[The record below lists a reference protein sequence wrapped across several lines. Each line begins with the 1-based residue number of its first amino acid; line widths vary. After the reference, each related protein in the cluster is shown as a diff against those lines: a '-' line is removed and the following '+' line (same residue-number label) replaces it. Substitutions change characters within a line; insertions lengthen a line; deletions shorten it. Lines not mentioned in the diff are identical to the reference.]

1 MLSKNE
7 FDEIPIPENIDDVI
21 DKGVKKAVK
30 LKKRQRRKKFITTTT
45 GIAAAVAV
53 FSLFCVSNPA
63 LAAKIPLIGHIFER
77 VETTV
82 SYKGDFSST
91 AEVLVTEGADDAD
104 LETEITNTEND
115 NTENNK
121 TENAKTQ
128 NANTEINKM
137 DPADKNTG
145 KTNAGITEN
154 DKDGNAKS
162 KAEAVNAENDEKV
175 NTGEESK
182 YVKSS
187 NGLTVTVSEVYYSTK
202 ALYLAMSI
210 KNEEEFPQDFIR
222 TKNMDDYILDYD
234 VLSLNGTASFS
245 FSDIDVGPELY
256 IEGQFIDNH
265 TFAGIYRV
273 PLDQFSYYPTDEE
286 IAATG
291 LDINDYWT
299 DDMSTDEAAKKVDE
313 YNLKL
318 KEKFPDIGK
327 PIPIPDSFTYN
338 LNITDISGELF
349 ETKARTVTFPEG
361 DTGVVYDN
369 LVKKYEGN
377 WDFQFDVAL
386 DTSRTSIIELN
397 DTNADGLGISKIEKT
412 PYEISAQ
419 IIIPSDK
426 LNYDYFLVML
436 DKNGEL
442 MDYQGSFTDTYQLY
456 GRDTSTVYLY
466 ICDYIQYMDEI
477 KGYYWSPDY
486 EEKKKTKTYKQYL
499 DEKSLYHTEV
509 SFEE

>member
-1 MLSKNE
+1 MLNKNE

-21 DKGVKKAVK
+21 DKGVQRAVK
-30 LKKRQRRKKFITTTT
+30 IKKRQRRKKFITTTT

-91 AEVLVTEGADDAD
+91 AQVLVTEGADAADLKTENAD
-104 LETEITNTEND
+104 LETENAETE
-115 NTENNK
+115 T
-121 TENAKTQ
+121 
-128 NANTEINKM
+128 
-137 DPADKNTG
+137 ADKNTG

-162 KAEAVNAENDEKV
+162 KAEAGNAGNDEKV
-175 NTGEESK
+175 NKSEESK
-182 YVKSS
+182 YVKTS

-273 PLDQFSYYPTDEE
+273 PLDQLSYYPTDEE

-327 PIPIPDSFTYN
+327 PLPIPDSFTYN
-338 LNITDISGELF
+338 LNITDISGDLF

-386 DTSRTSIIELN
+386 DTSRTSVIELN
-397 DTNADGLGISKIEKT
+397 DTNAEGLGISKIEKT

-419 IIIPSDK
+419 MIIPSNK

-436 DKNGEL
+436 DKDGEL

>member
-1 MLSKNE
+1 MLNKNE
-7 FDEIPIPENIDDVI
+7 FDKIPIPENIDDVI
-21 DKGVKKAVK
+21 DKGVLRAVK
-30 LKKRQRRKKFITTTT
+30 IKKRQRRKKFITTTT

-77 VETTV
+77 VESTV

-91 AEVLVTEGADDAD
+91 AQVLVTEGTDDTLAD
-104 LETEITNTEND
+104 
-115 NTENNK
+115 
-121 TENAKTQ
+121 
-128 NANTEINKM
+128 TEINE
-137 DPADKNTG
+137 TG
-145 KTNAGITEN
+145 AGKE
-154 DKDGNAKS
+154 KQDGVQEQA
-162 KAEAVNAENDEKV
+162 A
-175 NTGEESK
+175 EESK
-182 YVKSS
+182 YVKTS

-202 ALYLAMSI
+202 ALYLAMSV
-210 KNEEEFPQDFIR
+210 KNEEEFPQDFMK
-222 TKNMDDYILDYD
+222 TKNMDGYILDYD
-234 VLSLNGTASFS
+234 MLALNGTASFS

-291 LDINDYWT
+291 LDIHDYWK
-299 DDMSTDEAAKKVDE
+299 DDMSTDEAAAKVDE

-327 PIPIPDSFTYN
+327 PIPIPDNFTYS
-338 LNITDISGELF
+338 LNVTSIFGELF
-349 ETKARTVTFPEG
+349 ETEEKSVTFPEG
-361 DTGVVYDN
+361 DSGVVYEN

-386 DTSRTSIIELN
+386 DTSRTRTIELN
-397 DTNADGLGISKIEKT
+397 DTNENGLGISKIEKT
-412 PYEISAQ
+412 PYEITAEM
-419 IIIPSDK
+419 IIPSDK

-436 DKNGEL
+436 DKDGDL
-442 MDYQGSFTDTYQLY
+442 MDYQGSTTDTYQLY
-456 GRDTSTVYLY
+456 DRDTSTVHIY

-486 EEKKKTKTYKQYL
+486 EERKKNKTFMQYL

>member
-1 MLSKNE
+1 MLNKNE
-7 FDEIPIPENIDDVI
+7 FDKIPIPENIDDVI
-21 DKGVKKAVK
+21 DKGVLRAVK
-30 LKKRQRRKKFITTTT
+30 IKKRQRRKKFITTTT

-77 VETTV
+77 VESTV

-91 AEVLVTEGADDAD
+91 AQVLVTEGTDDTLAD
-104 LETEITNTEND
+104 
-115 NTENNK
+115 
-121 TENAKTQ
+121 
-128 NANTEINKM
+128 TEINE
-137 DPADKNTG
+137 TG
-145 KTNAGITEN
+145 AGKE
-154 DKDGNAKS
+154 KQDGVQEQA
-162 KAEAVNAENDEKV
+162 A
-175 NTGEESK
+175 EESK
-182 YVKSS
+182 YVKTS

-202 ALYLAMSI
+202 ALYLAMSV
-210 KNEEEFPQDFIR
+210 KNEEEFPQDFMK
-222 TKNMDDYILDYD
+222 TKNMDGYILDYD
-234 VLSLNGTASFS
+234 MLALNGTASFS
-245 FSDIDVGPELY
+245 FSDMDVGPELY

-291 LDINDYWT
+291 LDINDYWK
-299 DDMSTDEAAKKVDE
+299 DDMSTDEAAAKVDE

-327 PIPIPDSFTYN
+327 PIPIPDNFTYS
-338 LNITDISGELF
+338 LNITSIFGELF
-349 ETKARTVTFPEG
+349 ETEEKTVTFPEG
-361 DTGVVYDN
+361 DSGVVYEN

-386 DTSRTSIIELN
+386 DTSRTRTIELN
-397 DTNADGLGISKIEKT
+397 DTNENGLGISKIEKT
-412 PYEISAQ
+412 PYEITAEM
-419 IIIPSDK
+419 IIPSDK

-436 DKNGEL
+436 DKDGDL
-442 MDYQGSFTDTYQLY
+442 MDYQGSTTDTYQLY
-456 GRDTSTVYLY
+456 GRDTSTVHIY

-486 EEKKKTKTYKQYL
+486 EEKKKNKTFMQYL

>member
-1 MLSKNE
+1 MLNKNE

-21 DKGVKKAVK
+21 DKGVQRAVK
-30 LKKRQRRKKFITTTT
+30 IKKRQRRKKFITTTT

-91 AEVLVTEGADDAD
+91 AQVLVTEGVDAADLKTENAD
-104 LETEITNTEND
+104 LETENADLETKNAETE
-115 NTENNK
+115 T
-121 TENAKTQ
+121 
-128 NANTEINKM
+128 
-137 DPADKNTG
+137 ADENTG
-145 KTNAGITEN
+145 KTNAGITKN

-162 KAEAVNAENDEKV
+162 KAEAGNAGNGNDEKV
-175 NTGEESK
+175 NKSEESK
-182 YVKSS
+182 YVKTS
-187 NGLTVTVSEVYYSTK
+187 NGLTVTISEVYYSTK

-327 PIPIPDSFTYN
+327 PLPIPDSFTYN
-338 LNITDISGELF
+338 LNITDISGDLF

-361 DTGVVYDN
+361 DTSVVYDN

-386 DTSRTSIIELN
+386 DTSRTSVIELN
-397 DTNADGLGISKIEKT
+397 DTNAEGLGISKIEKT

-419 IIIPSDK
+419 MIIPSDK

-436 DKNGEL
+436 DKDGEL

>member
-1 MLSKNE
+1 MLNKNE
-7 FDEIPIPENIDDVI
+7 FDKIPIPENIDDVI
-21 DKGVKKAVK
+21 DKGVLSAVK
-30 LKKRQRRKKFITTTT
+30 IKKRQRRKKFITTTT

-77 VETTV
+77 VESTV

-91 AEVLVTEGADDAD
+91 AQVLVTEGTDDTLAD
-104 LETEITNTEND
+104 
-115 NTENNK
+115 
-121 TENAKTQ
+121 
-128 NANTEINKM
+128 TEINE
-137 DPADKNTG
+137 TG
-145 KTNAGITEN
+145 AEKE
-154 DKDGNAKS
+154 KQDGGQEQA
-162 KAEAVNAENDEKV
+162 A
-175 NTGEESK
+175 EESK
-182 YVKSS
+182 YVKTS

-202 ALYLAMSI
+202 ALYLAMSV
-210 KNEEEFPQDFIR
+210 KNEEEFPQDFMK
-222 TKNMDDYILDYD
+222 TKNMDGYILDYD
-234 VLSLNGTASFS
+234 MLALNGTASFS
-245 FSDIDVGPELY
+245 FSDMDVGPELY

-291 LDINDYWT
+291 LDINDYWK
-299 DDMSTDEAAKKVDE
+299 DDMSTDEAAAKVDE

-327 PIPIPDSFTYN
+327 PIPIPDNFTYS
-338 LNITDISGELF
+338 LNITSIFGELF
-349 ETKARTVTFPEG
+349 ETEEKTVTFPEG
-361 DTGVVYDN
+361 DSGVVYEN

-386 DTSRTSIIELN
+386 DTSRTSTIELN
-397 DTNADGLGISKIEKT
+397 DTNENGLGISKIEKT
-412 PYEISAQ
+412 PYEITAEM
-419 IIIPSDK
+419 IIPSDK

-436 DKNGEL
+436 DKNGDL
-442 MDYQGSFTDTYQLY
+442 MDYQGSTTDTYQLY
-456 GRDTSTVYLY
+456 GRDTSTVHIY
-466 ICDYIQYMDEI
+466 ICDYMQYMDEI

-486 EEKKKTKTYKQYL
+486 EEKKKTKTFMQYL

-509 SFEE
+509 YFEE

>member
-1 MLSKNE
+1 MLNKNE
-7 FDEIPIPENIDDVI
+7 FDKIPIPENIDDVI
-21 DKGVKKAVK
+21 DKGVLRAVK
-30 LKKRQRRKKFITTTT
+30 IKKRQRRKKFITTTT

-63 LAAKIPLIGHIFER
+63 LASKIPLIGHIFER
-77 VETTV
+77 VESTV

-91 AEVLVTEGADDAD
+91 AQVLVTEGMDDTLAD
-104 LETEITNTEND
+104 
-115 NTENNK
+115 
-121 TENAKTQ
+121 
-128 NANTEINKM
+128 TEINETR
-137 DPADKNTG
+137 AG
-145 KTNAGITEN
+145 KE
-154 DKDGNAKS
+154 KQDGVQEQA
-162 KAEAVNAENDEKV
+162 A
-175 NTGEESK
+175 EESK
-182 YVKSS
+182 YVKTS

-202 ALYLAMSI
+202 ALYLAMSV
-210 KNEEEFPQDFIR
+210 KNEEEFPQDFMK
-222 TKNMDDYILDYD
+222 TKNMDGYILDYD
-234 VLSLNGTASFS
+234 MLALNGTASFS
-245 FSDIDVGPELY
+245 FSDMDVGPELY

-291 LDINDYWT
+291 LDINDYWK
-299 DDMSTDEAAKKVDE
+299 DDMSTDEAAAKVDE

-327 PIPIPDSFTYN
+327 PIPIPDNFTYS
-338 LNITDISGELF
+338 LNITSIFGELF
-349 ETKARTVTFPEG
+349 ETEEKTVTFPEG
-361 DTGVVYDN
+361 DSGVVYEN

-386 DTSRTSIIELN
+386 DTSRTRTIELN
-397 DTNADGLGISKIEKT
+397 DTNENGLGISKIEKT
-412 PYEISAQ
+412 PYEITAEM
-419 IIIPSDK
+419 IIPSDK

-436 DKNGEL
+436 DKDGDL
-442 MDYQGSFTDTYQLY
+442 MDYQGSTTDTYQLY
-456 GRDTSTVYLY
+456 GRDTSTVHIY

-486 EEKKKTKTYKQYL
+486 EEKKKNKTFMQYL

>member
-1 MLSKNE
+1 MLNKNE

-21 DKGVKKAVK
+21 DKGVQRAVK
-30 LKKRQRRKKFITTTT
+30 IKKRQRRKKFITTTT

-91 AEVLVTEGADDAD
+91 AQVLVTEGADAADLKTENAD
-104 LETEITNTEND
+104 LETENAETE
-115 NTENNK
+115 T
-121 TENAKTQ
+121 
-128 NANTEINKM
+128 
-137 DPADKNTG
+137 ADKNTG
-145 KTNAGITEN
+145 KINAGITEN

-162 KAEAVNAENDEKV
+162 KAEAGNAENGNDEKV
-175 NTGEESK
+175 NKSEESK
-182 YVKSS
+182 YVKTS

-327 PIPIPDSFTYN
+327 PLPIPDSFTYN
-338 LNITDISGELF
+338 LNITDISGDLF

-386 DTSRTSIIELN
+386 DTSRTSVIELN
-397 DTNADGLGISKIEKT
+397 DTNAEGLGISKIEKT

-419 IIIPSDK
+419 MIIPSDK

-436 DKNGEL
+436 DKDGEL

>member
-1 MLSKNE
+1 MLNKNE
-7 FDEIPIPENIDDVI
+7 FDKIPIPENIDDVI
-21 DKGVKKAVK
+21 DKGVLRAVK
-30 LKKRQRRKKFITTTT
+30 IKKRQRRKKFITTTT

-77 VETTV
+77 VESTV

-91 AEVLVTEGADDAD
+91 AQVLVTEGTDDTLAD
-104 LETEITNTEND
+104 
-115 NTENNK
+115 
-121 TENAKTQ
+121 
-128 NANTEINKM
+128 TEINE
-137 DPADKNTG
+137 TG
-145 KTNAGITEN
+145 AEKE
-154 DKDGNAKS
+154 KQDGGQEQA
-162 KAEAVNAENDEKV
+162 A
-175 NTGEESK
+175 EESK
-182 YVKSS
+182 YVKTS

-202 ALYLAMSI
+202 ALYLAMSV
-210 KNEEEFPQDFIR
+210 KNEEEFPQDFMK
-222 TKNMDDYILDYD
+222 TKNMDGYILDYD
-234 VLSLNGTASFS
+234 MLALNGTASFS
-245 FSDIDVGPELY
+245 FSDMDVGPELY

-291 LDINDYWT
+291 LDINDYWK
-299 DDMSTDEAAKKVDE
+299 DDMSTDEAAAKVDE

-327 PIPIPDSFTYN
+327 PIPIPDNFTYS
-338 LNITDISGELF
+338 LNITSIFGELF
-349 ETKARTVTFPEG
+349 ETEEKTVTFPEG
-361 DTGVVYDN
+361 DSGVVYEN

-386 DTSRTSIIELN
+386 DTSRTRTIELN
-397 DTNADGLGISKIEKT
+397 DTNENGLGISKIEKT
-412 PYEISAQ
+412 PYEITAEM
-419 IIIPSDK
+419 IIPSDK

-436 DKNGEL
+436 DKNGDL
-442 MDYQGSFTDTYQLY
+442 MDYQGSTTDTYQLY
-456 GRDTSTVYLY
+456 GRDTSTVHIY

-486 EEKKKTKTYKQYL
+486 EEKKKNKTFMQYL

>member
-1 MLSKNE
+1 MLNKNE
-7 FDEIPIPENIDDVI
+7 FDKIPIPENIDDVI
-21 DKGVKKAVK
+21 DKGVLRAVK
-30 LKKRQRRKKFITTTT
+30 IKKRQRRKKFITTTT

-77 VETTV
+77 VESTV

-91 AEVLVTEGADDAD
+91 AQVLVTEGTDDTLAD
-104 LETEITNTEND
+104 
-115 NTENNK
+115 
-121 TENAKTQ
+121 
-128 NANTEINKM
+128 TEINE
-137 DPADKNTG
+137 TG
-145 KTNAGITEN
+145 AEKE
-154 DKDGNAKS
+154 KQDGVQEQA
-162 KAEAVNAENDEKV
+162 A
-175 NTGEESK
+175 EESK
-182 YVKSS
+182 YVKTS

-202 ALYLAMSI
+202 ALYLAMSV
-210 KNEEEFPQDFIR
+210 KNEEEFPQDFMK
-222 TKNMDDYILDYD
+222 TKNMDGYILDYD
-234 VLSLNGTASFS
+234 MLALNGTASFS
-245 FSDIDVGPELY
+245 FSDMDVGPELY

-291 LDINDYWT
+291 LNINDYWK
-299 DDMSTDEAAKKVDE
+299 DDMSTDEAAAKVDE

-327 PIPIPDSFTYN
+327 PIPIPDNFTYS
-338 LNITDISGELF
+338 LNITSIFGELF
-349 ETKARTVTFPEG
+349 ETEEKTVTFPEG
-361 DTGVVYDN
+361 DSGVVYEN

-386 DTSRTSIIELN
+386 DTSRTSTIELN
-397 DTNADGLGISKIEKT
+397 DTNENGLGISKIEKT
-412 PYEISAQ
+412 PYEITAEM
-419 IIIPSDK
+419 IIPSDK

-436 DKNGEL
+436 DKNGDL
-442 MDYQGSFTDTYQLY
+442 MDYQGSTTDTYQLY
-456 GRDTSTVYLY
+456 GRDTSTVHIY
-466 ICDYIQYMDEI
+466 ICDYMQYMDEI

-486 EEKKKTKTYKQYL
+486 EEKKKTKTFMQYL

>member
-1 MLSKNE
+1 MLNKNE

-21 DKGVKKAVK
+21 DKGVQRAVK
-30 LKKRQRRKKFITTTT
+30 IKKRQRRKKFITTTT

-77 VETTV
+77 VETSV

-91 AEVLVTEGADDAD
+91 AQVLVTEGADAADLKTENAD
-104 LETEITNTEND
+104 LETE
-115 NTENNK
+115 
-121 TENAKTQ
+121 NADAET
-128 NANTEINKM
+128 T
-137 DPADKNTG
+137 DKNTG
-145 KTNAGITEN
+145 ITNAGITEN

-162 KAEAVNAENDEKV
+162 KAEAGNAGNGNDEKV
-175 NTGEESK
+175 NKSKESK
-182 YVKSS
+182 YVKTS

-273 PLDQFSYYPTDEE
+273 PLDQLSYYPTDEE

-327 PIPIPDSFTYN
+327 PLPIPDSFTYN
-338 LNITDISGELF
+338 LNITDISGDLF

-386 DTSRTSIIELN
+386 DTSRTSFIELN
-397 DTNADGLGISKIEKT
+397 DTNAEGLGISKIEKT

-419 IIIPSDK
+419 MIIPSDK

-436 DKNGEL
+436 DKDGEL

>member
-1 MLSKNE
+1 MLNKNE
-7 FDEIPIPENIDDVI
+7 FDKIPIPENIDDVI
-21 DKGVKKAVK
+21 DKGVLRAVK
-30 LKKRQRRKKFITTTT
+30 IKKRQRRKKFITTTT

-77 VETTV
+77 VESTV

-91 AEVLVTEGADDAD
+91 AQVLVTEGTDDTLAD
-104 LETEITNTEND
+104 
-115 NTENNK
+115 
-121 TENAKTQ
+121 
-128 NANTEINKM
+128 TEINE
-137 DPADKNTG
+137 TG
-145 KTNAGITEN
+145 AGKE
-154 DKDGNAKS
+154 KQDGVQEQA
-162 KAEAVNAENDEKV
+162 A
-175 NTGEESK
+175 EESK
-182 YVKSS
+182 YVKTS

-202 ALYLAMSI
+202 ALYLAMSV
-210 KNEEEFPQDFIR
+210 KNEEEFPQDFMK
-222 TKNMDDYILDYD
+222 TKNMDGYILDYD
-234 VLSLNGTASFS
+234 MLALNGTASFS
-245 FSDIDVGPELY
+245 FSDMDVGPELY

-291 LDINDYWT
+291 LDINDYWK
-299 DDMSTDEAAKKVDE
+299 DDMSTDEAAAKVDE

-327 PIPIPDSFTYN
+327 PIPIPDNFTYS
-338 LNITDISGELF
+338 LNITSIFGELF
-349 ETKARTVTFPEG
+349 ETEEKTVTFPEG
-361 DTGVVYDN
+361 DSGVVYEN

-386 DTSRTSIIELN
+386 DTSRTRTIELN
-397 DTNADGLGISKIEKT
+397 DTNENGLGISKIEKT
-412 PYEISAQ
+412 PYEITAEM
-419 IIIPSDK
+419 IIPSDK

-436 DKNGEL
+436 DKNGDL
-442 MDYQGSFTDTYQLY
+442 MDYQGSTTDTYQLY
-456 GRDTSTVYLY
+456 GRDTSTVHIY
-466 ICDYIQYMDEI
+466 ICDYMQYMDEI

-486 EEKKKTKTYKQYL
+486 EEKKKTKTFMQYL

>member
-1 MLSKNE
+1 MLNKNE

-21 DKGVKKAVK
+21 DKGVQRAVK
-30 LKKRQRRKKFITTTT
+30 IKKRQRRKKFITTTT

-91 AEVLVTEGADDAD
+91 AQVLVTEGADAADLKTENAD
-104 LETEITNTEND
+104 LETENAETE
-115 NTENNK
+115 T
-121 TENAKTQ
+121 
-128 NANTEINKM
+128 
-137 DPADKNTG
+137 ADKNTG
-145 KTNAGITEN
+145 KINAGITEN

-162 KAEAVNAENDEKV
+162 KAEAGNAENGNDEKV
-175 NTGEESK
+175 NKSEESK
-182 YVKSS
+182 YVKTS

-327 PIPIPDSFTYN
+327 PLPIPDSFTYN

-386 DTSRTSIIELN
+386 DTSRTSVIELN
-397 DTNADGLGISKIEKT
+397 DTNSEGLGISKIEKT

-419 IIIPSDK
+419 MIIPSDK

-436 DKNGEL
+436 DKDGEL

>member
-1 MLSKNE
+1 MLNKNE
-7 FDEIPIPENIDDVI
+7 FDKIPIPENIDDVI
-21 DKGVKKAVK
+21 DKGVLRAVK
-30 LKKRQRRKKFITTTT
+30 IKKRQRRKKFITTTT

-77 VETTV
+77 VESTV

-91 AEVLVTEGADDAD
+91 AQVLVTEGTDDTLAD
-104 LETEITNTEND
+104 
-115 NTENNK
+115 
-121 TENAKTQ
+121 
-128 NANTEINKM
+128 TEINE
-137 DPADKNTG
+137 TG
-145 KTNAGITEN
+145 AEKE
-154 DKDGNAKS
+154 KQDGVQEQA
-162 KAEAVNAENDEKV
+162 A
-175 NTGEESK
+175 EESK
-182 YVKSS
+182 YVKTS

-202 ALYLAMSI
+202 ALYLAMSV
-210 KNEEEFPQDFIR
+210 KNEEEFPQDFMK
-222 TKNMDDYILDYD
+222 TKNMDGYILDYD
-234 VLSLNGTASFS
+234 MLALNGTASFS
-245 FSDIDVGPELY
+245 FSDMDVGPELY

-291 LDINDYWT
+291 LDINDYWK
-299 DDMSTDEAAKKVDE
+299 DDMSTDEAAAKVDE

-327 PIPIPDSFTYN
+327 PIPIPDNFTYS
-338 LNITDISGELF
+338 LNITSIFGELF
-349 ETKARTVTFPEG
+349 ETEEKTVTFPEG
-361 DTGVVYDN
+361 DSGVVYEN
-369 LVKKYEGN
+369 LVKKYEGS

-386 DTSRTSIIELN
+386 DTSRTSTIELN
-397 DTNADGLGISKIEKT
+397 DTNENGLGISKIEKT
-412 PYEISAQ
+412 PYEITAEM
-419 IIIPSDK
+419 IIPSDK

-436 DKNGEL
+436 DKNGDL
-442 MDYQGSFTDTYQLY
+442 MDYQGSTTDTYQLY
-456 GRDTSTVYLY
+456 GRDTSTVHIY
-466 ICDYIQYMDEI
+466 ICDYMQYMDEI

-486 EEKKKTKTYKQYL
+486 EEKKKTKTFMQYL

>member
-1 MLSKNE
+1 MLNKNE
-7 FDEIPIPENIDDVI
+7 FNKIPIPENIDDVI
-21 DKGVKKAVK
+21 DKGVLRAVK
-30 LKKRQRRKKFITTTT
+30 IKKRQRRKKFITTTT

-77 VETTV
+77 VESTV

-91 AEVLVTEGADDAD
+91 AQVLVTEGTDDTLAD
-104 LETEITNTEND
+104 
-115 NTENNK
+115 
-121 TENAKTQ
+121 
-128 NANTEINKM
+128 TEINE
-137 DPADKNTG
+137 TG
-145 KTNAGITEN
+145 AAKE
-154 DKDGNAKS
+154 KQDGVQEQA
-162 KAEAVNAENDEKV
+162 A
-175 NTGEESK
+175 EESK
-182 YVKSS
+182 YVKTS

-202 ALYLAMSI
+202 ALYLAMSV
-210 KNEEEFPQDFIR
+210 KNEEEFPQDFMK
-222 TKNMDDYILDYD
+222 TKNMDGYILDYD
-234 VLSLNGTASFS
+234 MLALNGTASFS
-245 FSDIDVGPELY
+245 FSDMDVGPELY

-291 LDINDYWT
+291 LDINDYWK
-299 DDMSTDEAAKKVDE
+299 DDMSTDEAAAKVDE

-327 PIPIPDSFTYN
+327 PIPIPDNFTYS
-338 LNITDISGELF
+338 LNITSIFGELF
-349 ETKARTVTFPEG
+349 ETEEKTVTFPEG
-361 DTGVVYDN
+361 DSGVVYEN

-386 DTSRTSIIELN
+386 DTSRTRTIELN
-397 DTNADGLGISKIEKT
+397 DTNENGLGISKIEKT
-412 PYEISAQ
+412 PYEITAEM
-419 IIIPSDK
+419 IIPSDK

-436 DKNGEL
+436 DKDGDL
-442 MDYQGSFTDTYQLY
+442 MDYQGSTTDTYQLY
-456 GRDTSTVYLY
+456 GRDTSTVHIY

-486 EEKKKTKTYKQYL
+486 EEKKKNKTFMQYL

>member
-1 MLSKNE
+1 MLNKNE

-21 DKGVKKAVK
+21 NKGVQRAVK
-30 LKKRQRRKKFITTTT
+30 IKKRQRRKKFITTTT

-91 AEVLVTEGADDAD
+91 ARVLVTEGADAADLKTENAD
-104 LETEITNTEND
+104 LETE
-115 NTENNK
+115 
-121 TENAKTQ
+121 NAEAET
-128 NANTEINKM
+128 T
-137 DPADKNTG
+137 DKNTG

-162 KAEAVNAENDEKV
+162 KAEAGNAGNGNDEKV
-175 NTGEESK
+175 NKSEESK
-182 YVKSS
+182 YVKTS

-210 KNEEEFPQDFIR
+210 KNEDEFPQDFIR

-273 PLDQFSYYPTDEE
+273 PLDQLSYYPTDEE

-327 PIPIPDSFTYN
+327 PLPIPDSFTYN
-338 LNITDISGELF
+338 LNITDISGDLF

-386 DTSRTSIIELN
+386 DTSRTSVIELN
-397 DTNADGLGISKIEKT
+397 DTNAEGLGISKIEKT

-419 IIIPSDK
+419 MIIPSDK

-436 DKNGEL
+436 DKDGEL

>member
-1 MLSKNE
+1 MLNKNE

-21 DKGVKKAVK
+21 DKGVQRAVK
-30 LKKRQRRKKFITTTT
+30 IKKRQRRKKFITTTT

-91 AEVLVTEGADDAD
+91 AQVLVTEGVDAADLKTENAD
-104 LETEITNTEND
+104 LETE
-115 NTENNK
+115 
-121 TENAKTQ
+121 NAEAET
-128 NANTEINKM
+128 T
-137 DPADKNTG
+137 DKNTG
-145 KTNAGITEN
+145 ITNAGITEN

-162 KAEAVNAENDEKV
+162 KAEAGNAENGNDKKV
-175 NTGEESK
+175 NKSEESK
-182 YVKSS
+182 YVKTS

-234 VLSLNGTASFS
+234 VLSLNGTSSFS

-273 PLDQFSYYPTDEE
+273 PLDQFSDYPTDEE

-327 PIPIPDSFTYN
+327 PLPIPDSFTYN
-338 LNITDISGELF
+338 LNITDISGDLF

-386 DTSRTSIIELN
+386 DTSRTSVIELN
-397 DTNADGLGISKIEKT
+397 DTNAEGLGISKIEKT
-412 PYEISAQ
+412 PYEIYAQ
-419 IIIPSDK
+419 MIIPSDK

-436 DKNGEL
+436 DKDGEL

>member
-1 MLSKNE
+1 MLNKNE
-7 FDEIPIPENIDDVI
+7 FDKIPIPENIDDVI
-21 DKGVKKAVK
+21 DKGVLRAVK
-30 LKKRQRRKKFITTTT
+30 IKKRQRRKKFITTTT

-77 VETTV
+77 VESTV

-91 AEVLVTEGADDAD
+91 AQVLVTEGTDDTLAD
-104 LETEITNTEND
+104 
-115 NTENNK
+115 
-121 TENAKTQ
+121 
-128 NANTEINKM
+128 TEINE
-137 DPADKNTG
+137 TG
-145 KTNAGITEN
+145 AEKE
-154 DKDGNAKS
+154 KQDGVQEQVA
-162 KAEAVNAENDEKV
+162 
-175 NTGEESK
+175 EESK
-182 YVKSS
+182 YVKTS

-202 ALYLAMSI
+202 ALYLAMSV
-210 KNEEEFPQDFIR
+210 KNEEEFPQDFMK
-222 TKNMDDYILDYD
+222 TKNMDGYILDYD
-234 VLSLNGTASFS
+234 MLALNGTASFS
-245 FSDIDVGPELY
+245 FSDMDVGPELY

-291 LDINDYWT
+291 LDINDYWK
-299 DDMSTDEAAKKVDE
+299 DDMSTDEAAAKVDE

-327 PIPIPDSFTYN
+327 PIPIPDNFTYS
-338 LNITDISGELF
+338 LNITSIFGELF
-349 ETKARTVTFPEG
+349 ETEEKTVTFPEG
-361 DTGVVYDN
+361 DSGVVYEN

-386 DTSRTSIIELN
+386 DTSRTSNIELN
-397 DTNADGLGISKIEKT
+397 DTNENGLGISKIEKT
-412 PYEISAQ
+412 PYEITAEM
-419 IIIPSDK
+419 IIPSDK

-436 DKNGEL
+436 DKNGDL
-442 MDYQGSFTDTYQLY
+442 MDYQGSTTDTYQLY
-456 GRDTSTVYLY
+456 GRDTSTVHIY
-466 ICDYIQYMDEI
+466 ICDYMQYMDEI

-486 EEKKKTKTYKQYL
+486 EEKKKTKTFMQYL

>member
-1 MLSKNE
+1 MLNKNE

-21 DKGVKKAVK
+21 DKGIMRAAKI
-30 LKKRQRRKKFITTTT
+30 KKRQRRKKFITTTT

-77 VETTV
+77 VESTV

-91 AEVLVTEGADDAD
+91 AQVLVTEAADVTDVTG
-104 LETEITNTEND
+104 TEAGNDITESD
-115 NTENNK
+115 K
-121 TENAKTQ
+121 TEVDKTEVDK
-128 NANTEINKM
+128 TGSNK
-137 DPADKNTG
+137 AESG
-145 KTNAGITEN
+145 KTEG
-154 DKDGNAKS
+154 
-162 KAEAVNAENDEKV
+162 EKQEQV
-175 NTGEESK
+175 QAGEESK
-182 YVKSS
+182 YVKTS

-202 ALYLAMSI
+202 ALYMAMSI
-210 KNEEEFPQDFIR
+210 KNDEEFPQDFMK
-222 TKNMDDYILDYD
+222 TKNMEEYILDYD
-234 VLSLNGTASFS
+234 MLKLNGTASFS
-245 FSDIDVGPELY
+245 FSEGDVGPELY

-291 LDINDYWT
+291 LDINDYWK
-299 DDMSTDEAAKKVDE
+299 DDMSTDEAAAGVDE

-327 PIPIPDSFTYN
+327 PLSIPDSFTYN
-338 LNITDISGELF
+338 LNITNISGELF
-349 ETKARTVTFPEG
+349 ETEERTVTFPEG

-369 LVKKYEGN
+369 LEKKYEGN

-386 DTSRTSIIELN
+386 DTSSTQTIELN
-397 DTNADGLGISKIEKT
+397 DTNEEGLGISTVERT
-412 PYEISAQ
+412 PYEITAQ
-419 IIIPSDK
+419 MIIPQDK
-426 LNYDYFLVML
+426 LNYDCFLVML
-436 DKNGEL
+436 DKDGEL
-442 MDYQGSFTDTYQLY
+442 MDNQGNNTDTYQLY
-456 GRDTSTVYLY
+456 GRDTSTVYIY

>member
-1 MLSKNE
+1 MLNKNE
-7 FDEIPIPENIDDVI
+7 FDKIPIPENIDDVI
-21 DKGVKKAVK
+21 DKGVLRAVK
-30 LKKRQRRKKFITTTT
+30 IKKRQRRKKFITTTT

-77 VETTV
+77 VESTV

-91 AEVLVTEGADDAD
+91 AQVLVTEGTDDTLAD
-104 LETEITNTEND
+104 
-115 NTENNK
+115 
-121 TENAKTQ
+121 
-128 NANTEINKM
+128 TEINE
-137 DPADKNTG
+137 TG
-145 KTNAGITEN
+145 AEKE
-154 DKDGNAKS
+154 KQDGGQEQA
-162 KAEAVNAENDEKV
+162 A
-175 NTGEESK
+175 EESK
-182 YVKSS
+182 YVKTS

-202 ALYLAMSI
+202 ALYLAMSV
-210 KNEEEFPQDFIR
+210 KNEEEFPQDFMK
-222 TKNMDDYILDYD
+222 TKNMDGYILDYD
-234 VLSLNGTASFS
+234 MLALNGTASFS
-245 FSDIDVGPELY
+245 FSDMDVGPELY

-291 LDINDYWT
+291 LDINDYWK
-299 DDMSTDEAAKKVDE
+299 DDMSTDEAAAKVDE

-327 PIPIPDSFTYN
+327 PIPIPDNFTYS
-338 LNITDISGELF
+338 LNITSIFGELF
-349 ETKARTVTFPEG
+349 ETEEKTVTFPEG
-361 DTGVVYDN
+361 DSGVVYEN

-386 DTSRTSIIELN
+386 DTSRTSTIELN
-397 DTNADGLGISKIEKT
+397 DTNENGLGISKIEKT
-412 PYEISAQ
+412 PYEITAEM
-419 IIIPSDK
+419 IIPSDK

-436 DKNGEL
+436 DKNGDL
-442 MDYQGSFTDTYQLY
+442 MDYQGSTTDTYQLY
-456 GRDTSTVYLY
+456 GRDTSTVHIY
-466 ICDYIQYMDEI
+466 ICDYMQYMDEI

-486 EEKKKTKTYKQYL
+486 EEKKKTKTFMQYL

>member
-1 MLSKNE
+1 MLNKNE
-7 FDEIPIPENIDDVI
+7 FDKIPIPENIDDVI
-21 DKGVKKAVK
+21 DKGVLRAVK
-30 LKKRQRRKKFITTTT
+30 IKKRQRRKKFITTTT

-77 VETTV
+77 VESTV

-91 AEVLVTEGADDAD
+91 AQVLVTEGTDDTLAD
-104 LETEITNTEND
+104 
-115 NTENNK
+115 
-121 TENAKTQ
+121 
-128 NANTEINKM
+128 TEINE
-137 DPADKNTG
+137 TG
-145 KTNAGITEN
+145 AEKE
-154 DKDGNAKS
+154 KQDGGQEQA
-162 KAEAVNAENDEKV
+162 A
-175 NTGEESK
+175 EESK
-182 YVKSS
+182 YVKTS

-202 ALYLAMSI
+202 ALYLAMSV
-210 KNEEEFPQDFIR
+210 KNEEEFPQDFMK
-222 TKNMDDYILDYD
+222 TKNMDGYILDYD
-234 VLSLNGTASFS
+234 MLALNGTASFS
-245 FSDIDVGPELY
+245 FSDMDVGPELY

-291 LDINDYWT
+291 LDINDYFK
-299 DDMSTDEAAKKVDE
+299 DDMSTDEAAAKVDE

-327 PIPIPDSFTYN
+327 PIPIPDNFTYS
-338 LNITDISGELF
+338 LNITSIFGELF
-349 ETKARTVTFPEG
+349 ETEEKTVTFPEG
-361 DTGVVYDN
+361 DSGVLYEN

-386 DTSRTSIIELN
+386 DTSRTRTIELN
-397 DTNADGLGISKIEKT
+397 DTNENGLGISKIEKT
-412 PYEISAQ
+412 PYEITAEM
-419 IIIPSDK
+419 IIPSDK

-436 DKNGEL
+436 DKDGDL
-442 MDYQGSFTDTYQLY
+442 MDYQGSTTDTYQLY
-456 GRDTSTVYLY
+456 GRDTSTVHIY

-486 EEKKKTKTYKQYL
+486 EEKKKNKTFMQYL

>member
-1 MLSKNE
+1 MLNKNE

-21 DKGVKKAVK
+21 DKGVQRAVK
-30 LKKRQRRKKFITTTT
+30 IKKRQRRKKFITTTT

-91 AEVLVTEGADDAD
+91 AQVLVTEGADAADLKTENAD
-104 LETEITNTEND
+104 LETENAETE
-115 NTENNK
+115 T
-121 TENAKTQ
+121 
-128 NANTEINKM
+128 
-137 DPADKNTG
+137 ADKNTG
-145 KTNAGITEN
+145 KINAGITEN
-154 DKDGNAKS
+154 DKEGNAKS
-162 KAEAVNAENDEKV
+162 KAEAGNAENGNDEKV
-175 NTGEESK
+175 NKSEESK
-182 YVKSS
+182 YVKTS

-327 PIPIPDSFTYN
+327 PLPIPDSFTYN

-386 DTSRTSIIELN
+386 DTSRTSVIELN
-397 DTNADGLGISKIEKT
+397 DTNSEGLGISKIEKT

-419 IIIPSDK
+419 MIIPSDK

-436 DKNGEL
+436 DKDGEL

>member
-1 MLSKNE
+1 MLNKNE

-21 DKGVKKAVK
+21 DKGVQRAVK
-30 LKKRQRRKKFITTTT
+30 IKKRQRRKKFITTTT

-91 AEVLVTEGADDAD
+91 AQVLVTEGVDAADLKTENAD
-104 LETEITNTEND
+104 LETENADHETKNAETE
-115 NTENNK
+115 T
-121 TENAKTQ
+121 
-128 NANTEINKM
+128 
-137 DPADKNTG
+137 ADENTG

-162 KAEAVNAENDEKV
+162 KAEAGNAGNGNDEKV
-175 NTGEESK
+175 NKSEESK
-182 YVKSS
+182 YVKTS

-210 KNEEEFPQDFIR
+210 KNEDEFPQDFIR

-273 PLDQFSYYPTDEE
+273 PLDQLSYYPTDEE

-327 PIPIPDSFTYN
+327 PLPIPDSFTYN
-338 LNITDISGELF
+338 LNITDISGDLF

-386 DTSRTSIIELN
+386 DTSRTSVIELN
-397 DTNADGLGISKIEKT
+397 DTNAEGLGISKIEKT

-419 IIIPSDK
+419 MIIPSDK

-436 DKNGEL
+436 DKDGEL

>member
-1 MLSKNE
+1 MLNKNE
-7 FDEIPIPENIDDVI
+7 FDKIPIPENIDDVI
-21 DKGVKKAVK
+21 DKGVLRAVK
-30 LKKRQRRKKFITTTT
+30 IKKRQRRKKFITTTT

-77 VETTV
+77 VESTV

-91 AEVLVTEGADDAD
+91 AQVLVTEGTDDTLAD
-104 LETEITNTEND
+104 
-115 NTENNK
+115 
-121 TENAKTQ
+121 
-128 NANTEINKM
+128 TEINETG
-137 DPADKNTG
+137 TG
-145 KTNAGITEN
+145 KE
-154 DKDGNAKS
+154 KQDGVQEQA
-162 KAEAVNAENDEKV
+162 A
-175 NTGEESK
+175 EESK
-182 YVKSS
+182 YVKTS

-202 ALYLAMSI
+202 ALYLAMSV
-210 KNEEEFPQDFIR
+210 KNEEEFPQDFMK
-222 TKNMDDYILDYD
+222 TKNMDGYILDYD
-234 VLSLNGTASFS
+234 MLALNGTASFS
-245 FSDIDVGPELY
+245 FSDMDVGPELY

-291 LDINDYWT
+291 LDINDYWK
-299 DDMSTDEAAKKVDE
+299 DDMSTDEAAAKVDE

-327 PIPIPDSFTYN
+327 PIPIPDNFTYS
-338 LNITDISGELF
+338 LNITSIFGELF
-349 ETKARTVTFPEG
+349 ETEEKTVTFPEG
-361 DTGVVYDN
+361 DSGVVYEN

-386 DTSRTSIIELN
+386 DTSRTRTIELN
-397 DTNADGLGISKIEKT
+397 DTNENGLGISKIEKT
-412 PYEISAQ
+412 PYEITAEM
-419 IIIPSDK
+419 IIPSDK

-436 DKNGEL
+436 DKNGDL
-442 MDYQGSFTDTYQLY
+442 MDYQGSTTDTYQLY
-456 GRDTSTVYLY
+456 GRDTSTVHIY
-466 ICDYIQYMDEI
+466 ICDYMQYMDEI

-486 EEKKKTKTYKQYL
+486 EEKKKTKTFMQYL

>member
-1 MLSKNE
+1 MLNKNE
-7 FDEIPIPENIDDVI
+7 FDKIPIPENIDDVI
-21 DKGVKKAVK
+21 DKGVLRAVK
-30 LKKRQRRKKFITTTT
+30 IKKRQRRKKFITTTT

-77 VETTV
+77 VESTV

-91 AEVLVTEGADDAD
+91 AQVLVTEGTDDTLAD
-104 LETEITNTEND
+104 
-115 NTENNK
+115 
-121 TENAKTQ
+121 
-128 NANTEINKM
+128 TEINE
-137 DPADKNTG
+137 TG
-145 KTNAGITEN
+145 AEKE
-154 DKDGNAKS
+154 KQDGGQEQA
-162 KAEAVNAENDEKV
+162 A
-175 NTGEESK
+175 EESK
-182 YVKSS
+182 YVKTS

-202 ALYLAMSI
+202 ALYLAMSV
-210 KNEEEFPQDFIR
+210 KNEEEFPQDFMK
-222 TKNMDDYILDYD
+222 TKNMDGYILDYD
-234 VLSLNGTASFS
+234 MLALNGTASFS
-245 FSDIDVGPELY
+245 FSDMDVGPELY

-291 LDINDYWT
+291 LDINDYFK
-299 DDMSTDEAAKKVDE
+299 DDMSTDEAAAKVDE

-327 PIPIPDSFTYN
+327 PIPIPDNFTYG
-338 LNITDISGELF
+338 LNITSIFGELF
-349 ETKARTVTFPEG
+349 ETEEKTVTFPEG
-361 DTGVVYDN
+361 DSGVVYEN

-386 DTSRTSIIELN
+386 DTSRTRTIELN
-397 DTNADGLGISKIEKT
+397 DTNENGLGISKIEKT
-412 PYEISAQ
+412 PYEITAEM
-419 IIIPSDK
+419 IIPSDK

-436 DKNGEL
+436 DKDGDL
-442 MDYQGSFTDTYQLY
+442 MDYQGSTTDTYQLY
-456 GRDTSTVYLY
+456 GRDTSTVHIY

-486 EEKKKTKTYKQYL
+486 EEKKKNKTFMQYL

>member
-1 MLSKNE
+1 MLNKNE
-7 FDEIPIPENIDDVI
+7 FDKIPIPENIDDVI
-21 DKGVKKAVK
+21 DKGVLRAVK
-30 LKKRQRRKKFITTTT
+30 IKKRQRRKKFITTTT

-77 VETTV
+77 VESTV

-91 AEVLVTEGADDAD
+91 AQVLVTEGTDDTLAD
-104 LETEITNTEND
+104 
-115 NTENNK
+115 
-121 TENAKTQ
+121 
-128 NANTEINKM
+128 TEINE
-137 DPADKNTG
+137 TG
-145 KTNAGITEN
+145 AEKE
-154 DKDGNAKS
+154 KQDGVQEQVA
-162 KAEAVNAENDEKV
+162 
-175 NTGEESK
+175 EESK
-182 YVKSS
+182 YVKTS

-202 ALYLAMSI
+202 ALYLAMSV
-210 KNEEEFPQDFIR
+210 KNEEEFPQDFMK
-222 TKNMDDYILDYD
+222 TKNMDGYILDYD
-234 VLSLNGTASFS
+234 MLALNGTASFS
-245 FSDIDVGPELY
+245 FSDMDVGPELY

-291 LDINDYWT
+291 LDINDYWK
-299 DDMSTDEAAKKVDE
+299 DDMSTDEAAAKVDE

-327 PIPIPDSFTYN
+327 PIPIPDNFTYS
-338 LNITDISGELF
+338 LNITSIFGELF
-349 ETKARTVTFPEG
+349 ETEEKTVTFPEG
-361 DTGVVYDN
+361 DSGVVYEN

-386 DTSRTSIIELN
+386 DTSRTSTIELN
-397 DTNADGLGISKIEKT
+397 DTNENGLGISKIEKT
-412 PYEISAQ
+412 PYEITAEM
-419 IIIPSDK
+419 IIPSDK

-436 DKNGEL
+436 DKNGDL
-442 MDYQGSFTDTYQLY
+442 MDYQGSTTDTYQLY
-456 GRDTSTVYLY
+456 GRDTSTVHIY
-466 ICDYIQYMDEI
+466 ICDYMQYMDEI

-486 EEKKKTKTYKQYL
+486 EEKKKTKTFMQYL

-509 SFEE
+509 YFEE

>member
-1 MLSKNE
+1 MLNKNE

-21 DKGVKKAVK
+21 NKGVQRAVK
-30 LKKRQRRKKFITTTT
+30 IKKRQRRKKFITTTT
-45 GIAAAVAV
+45 GIAAALAV

-91 AEVLVTEGADDAD
+91 AQVLVTEGTDAAD
-104 LETEITNTEND
+104 L
-115 NTENNK
+115 K
-121 TENAKTQ
+121 TENADLKTE
-128 NANTEINKM
+128 NAETET
-137 DPADKNTG
+137 ADKNTG
-145 KTNAGITEN
+145 KTNAGITKN

-162 KAEAVNAENDEKV
+162 KAEAGNAGNGNDEKV
-175 NTGEESK
+175 NKSEESK
-182 YVKSS
+182 YVKTS

-327 PIPIPDSFTYN
+327 PLPIPDSFTYN
-338 LNITDISGELF
+338 LNITDISGDLF
-349 ETKARTVTFPEG
+349 ETKARMVTFPEG
-361 DTGVVYDN
+361 DTSVVYDN

-386 DTSRTSIIELN
+386 DTSRTSVIELN
-397 DTNADGLGISKIEKT
+397 DTNAEGLGISKIEKT

-419 IIIPSDK
+419 MIIPSDK

-436 DKNGEL
+436 DKDGEL

-456 GRDTSTVYLY
+456 GRDTSTVYIY